1 MFEIVDGV
9 PEFNDSALAVVCPCF
24 SLVFPGESLYTNVL
38 LRLIVAGTDG
48 LEPATSAVT
57 EWQGQRNQWRGCV
70 RRYRWPVYL
79 VHWSTEMY
87 PSGNAWYRSSVPSFA
102 AGNSGWQGI

>member
-1 MFEIVDGV
+1 VFEIVDGV

-48 LEPATSAVT
+48 ARTRDLCRDRMARPTQSIARVRAPIPVAGLPGSLEH
-57 EWQGQRNQWRGCV
+57 RN
-70 RRYRWPVYL
+70 
-79 VHWSTEMY
+79 
-87 PSGNAWYRSSVPSFA
+87 VPI
-102 AGNSGWQGI
+102 W